1 MNTENRKNFYRELV
15 ALVIPLSL
23 QNLLNALVGASDAL
37 MLGRLNQEP
46 VAAVSLANQISFVM
60 SRFDGAIIGAIG
72 VLIAQYWGKQD
83 YNKARDFLGMSIR
96 YVIVI
101 SGIFFVVTFFFSEQL
116 MSIFTTESELFS
128 IGADYLKIVSFSY
141 FFQRRWSRRSFGAC
155 W

>member
-1 MNTENRKNFYRELV
+1 
-15 ALVIPLSL
+15 
-23 QNLLNALVGASDAL
+23 
-37 MLGRLNQEP
+37 MLGRLNQES

-60 SRFDGAIIGAIG
+60 SLFDGAIIGAIG

-141 FFQRRWSRRSFGAC
+141 FFQA
-155 W
+155 

>member
-37 MLGRLNQEP
+37 MLGRLNQES

-60 SRFDGAIIGAIG
+60 SLFDGAIIGAIG

-141 FFQRRWSRRSFGAC
+141 FFQA
-155 W
+155 

>member
-1 MNTENRKNFYRELV
+1 MIIKGYAEISVRLINRDLWERINEHRKQKKF
-15 ALVIPLSL
+15 L
-23 QNLLNALVGASDAL
+23 Q
-37 MLGRLNQEP
+37 GRLSQES

-60 SRFDGAIIGAIG
+60 SLFDGAIIGAIG

-141 FFQRRWSRRSFGAC
+141 FFQA
-155 W
+155 

>member
-60 SRFDGAIIGAIG
+60 SLFDGAIIGAIG

-141 FFQRRWSRRSFGAC
+141 FFQA
-155 W
+155 

>member
-15 ALVIPLSL
+15 ALGIPL
-23 QNLLNALVGASDAL
+23 SDAL
-37 MLGRLNQEP
+37 MLGRLNQES

-60 SRFDGAIIGAIG
+60 SLFDGAIIGAIG

-141 FFQRRWSRRSFGAC
+141 FFQA
-155 W
+155 

>member
-15 ALVIPLSL
+15 ALAIPLSL

-60 SRFDGAIIGAIG
+60 SLFDGAIIGAIG

-141 FFQRRWSRRSFGAC
+141 FFQA
-155 W
+155 

>member
-15 ALVIPLSL
+15 ALAIPLSL

-60 SRFDGAIIGAIG
+60 SLFDGAIIGAIG

-116 MSIFTTESELFS
+116 MSIFTTESEFFS

-141 FFQRRWSRRSFGAC
+141 FFQA
-155 W
+155 

>member
-15 ALVIPLSL
+15 ALAIPLSL
-23 QNLLNALVGASDAL
+23 QNLLNAFVGASDAL
-37 MLGRLNQEP
+37 MLGRLNQES

-60 SRFDGAIIGAIG
+60 SLFDGAIIGAIG

-141 FFQRRWSRRSFGAC
+141 FFQA
-155 W
+155 

>member
-15 ALVIPLSL
+15 ALAIPLSL

-37 MLGRLNQEP
+37 MLGRLNQES

-60 SRFDGAIIGAIG
+60 SLFDGANIGAIG

-141 FFQRRWSRRSFGAC
+141 FFQA
-155 W
+155 

>member
-15 ALVIPLSL
+15 ALAIPLSL

-37 MLGRLNQEP
+37 MLGRLNQES

-60 SRFDGAIIGAIG
+60 SLFDGAIIGAIG

-141 FFQRRWSRRSFGAC
+141 FFQA
-155 W
+155 